1 MDLERMKRQRQLW
14 EQTREWIRLN
24 PKGYGKFVELALEK
38 VAQGQKF
45 GIGALCERVRWD
57 ANIWFEGA
65 DFKIPNAYRRY
76 IALHMMLEHPA
87 IEQVCTTK
95 KAEVDELGQISTLDL
110 FNAAPASA

>member
-1 MDLERMKRQRQLW
+1 MDLERMQRQRQLW
-14 EQTREWIRLN
+14 EETREWIRQN

-38 VAQGQKF
+38 VAQKQKF

-57 ANIWFEGA
+57 ANIWFKGT

-87 IEQVCTTK
+87 IEDFCTTK
-95 KAEVDELGQISTLDL
+95 KADVSELGQVSTLDL
-110 FNAAPASA
+110 FNSFGASP